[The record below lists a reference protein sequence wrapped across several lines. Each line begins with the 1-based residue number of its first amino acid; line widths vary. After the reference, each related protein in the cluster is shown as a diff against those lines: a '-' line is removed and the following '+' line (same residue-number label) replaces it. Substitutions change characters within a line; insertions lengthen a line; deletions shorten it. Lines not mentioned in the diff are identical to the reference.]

1 MIQIKVNH
9 RGPITEA
16 LNNLLNQL
24 NSSSSDSVDASW
36 LLSMINEKLVEQL
49 NYMQFTNDA
58 YIEKRYFK

>member
-49 NYMQFTNDA
+49 NYMHFQNDA
-58 YIEKRYFK
+58 YIEKIELL